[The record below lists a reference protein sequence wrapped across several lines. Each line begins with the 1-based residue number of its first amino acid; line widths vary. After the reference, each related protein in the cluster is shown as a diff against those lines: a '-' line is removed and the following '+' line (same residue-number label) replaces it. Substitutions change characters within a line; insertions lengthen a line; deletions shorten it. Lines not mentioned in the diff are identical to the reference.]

1 MTPKPPGIPRV
12 RPAHPEDI
20 PQIRSLLY
28 LGNQAYFFT
37 GWDPLEYWPAREPFL
52 VLTRGTLVSAAMAAP
67 LDTEETAWLRLFA
80 FLQGLTPQ
88 QAWEHLWPALRA
100 LLAAQGV
107 QWVMGLGM
115 YPWLETLYQAA
126 GFQEDAEVIT
136 LHWQGPLPPWSD
148 RPSPPVHLRLLRT
161 QDVPAIAH
169 VDARSFPPRWR
180 IGEKALQRVLPYLLL
195 GLVAEQEGRIVGYLL
210 AMETPRGGHIT
221 RLGVLPEKRG
231 QGIGGALVHQA
242 LRYLVARG
250 VRWITVNT
258 QRDNDIALRLY
269 ARMGFRES
277 RHVHRVWY
285 ASVQPFPQTQGQEE
299 RVWASQP
306 LP

>member
-1 MTPKPPGIPRV
+1 MTHKSSGLPRV
-12 RPAHPEDI
+12 RPAHYEDV

-37 GWDPLEYWPAREPFL
+37 GWDPLECWPSREPFL
-52 VLTRGTLVSAAMAAP
+52 VLTRGTLISAAMAAP
-67 LDTEETAWLRLFA
+67 LDTGATAWLRLFA
-80 FLQGLTPQ
+80 FLQGVTPQ
-88 QAWEHLWPALRA
+88 QAWEHLWPALRRDLEA
-100 LLAAQGV
+100 RGV

-115 YPWLETLYQAA
+115 YPWLETLYQVA

-136 LHWQGPLPPWSD
+136 LHRHGPLPSWSD
-148 RPSPPVHLRLLRT
+148 RSTPPVHLRLLHSR
-161 QDVPAIAH
+161 DVTAIAH
-169 VDARSFPPRWR
+169 LDARCFPPRWR
-180 IGEKALQRVLPYLLL
+180 IGEEALRRVLPYLLL

-221 RLGVLPEKRG
+221 RLGVLPEKQG
-231 QGIGGALVHQA
+231 QGIGGMLVHHA
-242 LRYLVARG
+242 LHRLVAQG

-258 QRDNDIALRLY
+258 QRENEIALRLY

-285 ASVQPFPQTQGQEE
+285 ANLRPSPESQGQEE